1 MAVTQNYLPMVS
13 GKQLIVRAGLQ
24 PSVRAIVA
32 RLGDTKVRVRETC
45 EVTLATLSSLST
57 VTPTM
62 VFEALID
69 DMNGS
74 ENSRGDDG
82 GPSSGPQA
90 IPSPNAIIGRLKV
103 LR

>member
-24 PSVRAIVA
+24 PSIRAIVA

-57 VTPTM
+57 VTPSM

-69 DMNGS
+69 DIGGTGS
-74 ENSRGDDG
+74 GKQDDT
-82 GPSSGPQA
+82 GPSAPQSA
-90 IPSPNAIIGRLKV
+90 PSPNAIIGRLRV